1 MLSIAGPHE
10 QLLVGRDAHNSVVSG
25 LILSG
30 VQPIWVEPQWDPDL
44 KLAHPPAPE
53 AYAAAFEQ
61 YPDVCVTSV
70 HKMGAGLEQ
79 GSVFHQQGDLVDPAV
94 LQARADLL
102 GTTSPSVL
110 IYAGLD
116 GWRRHMVE
124 RGHELISAALD
135 LAQRTRAQIEDIDGL
150 HVYGEEFTGSGRAFD
165 RDPLQIAIDTTGLGV
180 R

>member
-1 MLSIAGPHE
+1 
-10 QLLVGRDAHNSVVSG
+10 
-25 LILSG
+25 
-30 VQPIWVEPQWDPDL
+30 
-44 KLAHPPAPE
+44 
-53 AYAAAFEQ
+53 
-61 YPDVCVTSV
+61 
-70 HKMGAGLEQ
+70 MGAGLEQ
-79 GSVFHQQGDLVDPAV
+79 GSVFHQQGGLVDPTV
-94 LQARADLL
+94 LKACADLL